1 MSIES
6 DIAAITDGT
15 PETIASI
22 RMIYKAAA
30 DRAYENLRLLDDA
43 ILNHIEANGGNPVPS
58 GATTELRAT
67 YPHETKLRKGAKVAV
82 LKHLFDICLGDFGTV
97 AEHLTSQPYK
107 PAACK
112 SLIEVDD
119 WVRYFEV
126 IHTAKVVEGK
136 RKPVLTEVDKR
147 FITTGAEQ

>member
-82 LKHLFDICLGDFGTV
+82 LKHLFDICLGDFGAAQRRRVYARARHARADRATRRQ
-97 AEHLTSQPYK
+97 APRGNGQLRTADHGQEH
-107 PAACK
+107 
-112 SLIEVDD
+112 
-119 WVRYFEV
+119 
-126 IHTAKVVEGK
+126 
-136 RKPVLTEVDKR
+136 
-147 FITTGAEQ
+147 